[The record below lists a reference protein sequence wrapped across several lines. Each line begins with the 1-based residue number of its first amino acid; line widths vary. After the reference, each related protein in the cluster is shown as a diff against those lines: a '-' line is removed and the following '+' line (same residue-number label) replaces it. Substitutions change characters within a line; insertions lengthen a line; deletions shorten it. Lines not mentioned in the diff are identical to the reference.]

1 LIAIQILFVQGLPP
15 RFVLVLMQKNLLL
28 YRDVSVWRINC
39 ALDRNKKSNH
49 LVPEIRCEAPNL
61 TENQSDSDTQRVKT
75 AICATTSGISD

>member
-28 YRDVSVWRINC
+28 YRDVSVWLINC

-49 LVPEIRCEAPNL
+49 RVPVFGAKHRFSQKINL
-61 TENQSDSDTQRVKT
+61 I
-75 AICATTSGISD
+75 AIHRG